1 MFPAR
6 KKSEPNS
13 FLADDQDSFRSED
26 YKVIVV
32 SVSKTDD
39 NVVNCAIQREVED
52 NVHGKERNYD
62 ALPGNHVMSRDVV
75 RDNELSYLV
84 EEVSEVGDDDTTT
97 ELKVEAVHVGR
108 VER

>member
-1 MFPAR
+1 M
-6 KKSEPNS
+6 
-13 FLADDQDSFRSED
+13 
-26 YKVIVV
+26 V

-52 NVHGKERNYD
+52 NVHVKERDYD
-62 ALPGNHVMSRDVV
+62 ALTGNRVMSREIV

-84 EEVSEVGDDDTTT
+84 EEVSEVGDNDTTT

>member
-52 NVHGKERNYD
+52 NNHGKERDYD
-62 ALPGNHVMSRDVV
+62 ALTGNRVTSRDVV
-75 RDNELSYLV
+75 KDNELSYLV
-84 EEVSEVGDDDTTT
+84 EEVSEVGDNDTTT